1 MIRTGEE
8 ETTTLN
14 KVSSM
19 SESSFR
25 YLITFS
31 NSVGLPIEG
40 FEEEIMELLQRLELQ
55 KKGKKGKC

>member
-8 ETTTLN
+8 ETTTLD